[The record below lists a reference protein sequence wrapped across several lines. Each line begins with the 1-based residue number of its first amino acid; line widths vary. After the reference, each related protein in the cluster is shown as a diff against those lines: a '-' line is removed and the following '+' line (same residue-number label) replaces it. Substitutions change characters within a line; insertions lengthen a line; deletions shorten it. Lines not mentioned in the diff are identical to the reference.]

1 MNKYQECQVSSTGS
15 HSRVQLELVIIVVL
29 ARLEKSRVLLKK
41 KLRLVLRETDPRFPF
56 KSNKKQ
62 VH

>member
-1 MNKYQECQVSSTGS
+1 MSSTGS

-56 KSNKKQ
+56 KSSKKQ

>member
-1 MNKYQECQVSSTGS
+1 MSSTGS